1 MGTMLKFKYKTES
14 RKKEGFI
21 FAKNKKQ
28 ALQLLVRQGIQPS
41 DLVLIAKGVEKDPA
55 KNVKKLNS
63 KIALP
68 FLKRIFQLHGAGLP
82 IGDTLKILQTRLRD
96 QNQKALAVVL
106 WKDLSE
112 GKSLGDAL
120 KNYPNVFGEDII
132 YPIEA
137 AEVTGNLA
145 PVFKEIIHLLTERE
159 QLKKK
164 VLSGMAY
171 PTIVSIVA
179 IIVVGF
185 FLFFLLPRI
194 ERMLT
199 SLGGEMA
206 LPARIL
212 IGFSHGL
219 LYGFPVIIVGLV
231 VGYIAIRF
239 WRKFSAS
246 GKFKTDSFILKL
258 PVVNTLIRYVE
269 ICRVSNLLS
278 TLLSSGVN
286 LTEGMRLT
294 EKVIGNVC
302 LRKLYQEARNKI
314 NDGVAMSVAF
324 KAKNIPFFT
333 DLALDILTVG
343 ESTGNMHESLKE
355 VYRLHNEELDAKFRF
370 LTHAITSSA
379 LGFAFFLVGI
389 LALGIV
395 SSVMQFSSSLNL

>member
-1 MGTMLKFKYKTES
+1 MLKFKYKTGGS
-14 RKKEGFI
+14 KKEGFI

-28 ALQLLVRQGIQPS
+28 ALQLLVRQGIQPAE
-41 DLVLIAKGVEKDPA
+41 LILIAKGVEKDPA
-55 KNVKKLNS
+55 ENVKKLNS

-82 IGDTLKILQTRLRD
+82 LGDTLKILQTRLRD
-96 QNQKALAVVL
+96 QNQKELAIVL

-120 KNYPNVFGEDII
+120 KNYPNIFGEDII

-171 PTIVSIVA
+171 PTIVSMVA

-194 ERMLT
+194 EHMLT

-212 IGFSHGL
+212 IGFSHAL
-219 LYGFPVIIVGLV
+219 LYGFPVIVVGLV
-231 VGYIAIRF
+231 VGCITIRS

-294 EKVIGNVC
+294 EKVIGNIC

-324 KAKNIPFFT
+324 KAKSIPFFT

-355 VYRLHNEELDAKFRF
+355 VYRLHNEELDSKFRF